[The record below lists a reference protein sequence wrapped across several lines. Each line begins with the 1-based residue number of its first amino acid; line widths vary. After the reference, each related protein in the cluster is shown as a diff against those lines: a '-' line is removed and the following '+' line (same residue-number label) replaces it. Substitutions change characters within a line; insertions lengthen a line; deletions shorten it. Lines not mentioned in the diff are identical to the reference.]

1 MTRIEKAMGTLIEI
15 FQEYAGKEGDAK
27 TMSKG
32 ELKTLLSNE
41 FHLNLED
48 AKDKAAS
55 DKLFKDLDVN
65 ADGKV
70 DFTEF
75 VSFVAAVTVLLQGS

>member
-1 MTRIEKAMGTLIEI
+1 MTRIMKAMETLTAI

-41 FHLNLED
+41 FGKNLEV
-48 AKDKAAS
+48 AKDNAS
-55 DKLFKDLDVN
+55 DKFFKNLDAN

-70 DFTEF
+70 DFIEF
-75 VSFVAAVTVLLQGS
+75 VTFVVTLTIILQGS